1 MAIEL
6 FILDACVLIDFVT
19 TDPSLLALTSQHVG
33 PVHVAS
39 VVLAEVEQ
47 LDESSAATMGLQV
60 VEPALALSLEAAR
73 RQGALSFEDWVS
85 LMLAR
90 DNGWTCVTNDRR
102 LRSECEAQ
110 GISVRWSLALLE
122 LLVAAGAL
130 TVDGAA
136 DAAESFHQVNPRYVS
151 ADIVGRFKIKL
162 RSVRRSKT

>member
-1 MAIEL
+1 MDVEF

-19 TDPSLLALTSQHVG
+19 TDPTLLTLTTQHVG
-33 PVHVAS
+33 RVHVAS

-47 LDESSAATMGLQV
+47 LDESSAASMGLHV
-60 VEPALALSLEAAR
+60 VEPELALSLDAAE

-102 LRSECEAQ
+102 LRRECEIH

-130 TVDGAA
+130 TVDGAG
-136 DAAESFHQVNPRYVS
+136 DAAEAFHRANPRYVS
-151 ADIVGRFKIKL
+151 ADIVSRFKTKL
-162 RSVRRSKT
+162 RSVRSSKT